1 MKIILDSISINEALR
16 YMGHRGDVSDALRSL
31 LCDCEKRLL
40 EAIRPLW
47 TFRVFDVEAADEGVH
62 ILNTALTLTG
72 KDIRAHL
79 EGCRRAVLMCA
90 TLGGDT
96 DRLIRTMEVSDIS
109 SAFAMDAMASAAIE
123 DVCRLCDEE
132 IKKQLPECF
141 LTWRFSPGYG
151 DLPLDLQGVFLDTLC
166 AQKQIGLCCESN
178 NILIPRKSVT
188 AVMGVSDKPLPQKRQ
203 GCACCNMQEHCEYRK
218 RGDHCGF

>member
-1 MKIILDSISINEALR
+1 MNITLDSISKSEALR
-16 YMGHRGDVSDALRSL
+16 YMGHRGDVSDTLMRL
-31 LCDCEKRLL
+31 LCDCEEKLL
-40 EAIRPLW
+40 ETIRPLW
-47 TFRVFDVEAADEGVH
+47 TFRVFDIENTAEGVK

-72 KDIRAHL
+72 NDIKAHL
-79 EGCRRAVLMCA
+79 EGCDRVVLMCA

-96 DRLIRTMEVSDIS
+96 DRLIRTLEVSDIS

-123 DVCRLCDEE
+123 DVCRRCDEE

-151 DLPLDLQGVFLDTLC
+151 DLPLELQGVFLDTLS
-166 AQKQIGLCCESN
+166 AQKQTGLCCGSN

-188 AVMGVSDKPLPQKRQ
+188 AVMGISESPLPQKRR
-203 GCACCNMQEHCEYRK
+203 GCACCNMADSCVYRK